1 LIRCTWETF
10 FLQEF
15 YDEFK
20 ITKLSDLSFRK
31 VFISM
36 GRHHQQKDI
45 DRLRSPLS
53 RKMSGFSRSEDKEPH
68 SVFTTTNNDTQQERV
83 DASEQR
89 GLCCSYCCKWGAK
102 ATCSKCKFTT
112 YCSTEC
118 QVADWKEG
126 NHKHEC
132 KQSRHVASGNLEY
145 MEQFREGLLCLP
157 SQTKTM

>member
-1 LIRCTWETF
+1 
-10 FLQEF
+10 
-15 YDEFK
+15 
-20 ITKLSDLSFRK
+20 
-31 VFISM
+31 
-36 GRHHQQKDI
+36 
-45 DRLRSPLS
+45 
-53 RKMSGFSRSEDKEPH
+53 MSGFSRSEDKEPH

-145 MEQFREGLLCLP
+145 MEQFREGLAVLAISNENNVNWGNSLLDDVCEGYVHVCVFLCCDFSHPRARTDSVLTP
-157 SQTKTM
+157 QPPISLI